1 MIAPRYLAAF
11 AIGIV
16 LWCGLFLAFTWV
28 IDPYGVSPLSV
39 SINRVNKFKPKRLDI
54 DRLIKPYEV
63 WRYQPKTV
71 FLGTSR
77 IHQSLDPAV
86 LDGSPLAPAY
96 NASIPASSLGLNISH
111 LRQYIELD
119 PQLRTVVV
127 ELFLYN
133 FLGQGQEHP
142 PKDFQEYLRNSL
154 NLFIS
159 SDALWASVQTFGYN
173 YSDAA
178 GARPVYEIKAG
189 GYFYYPPGHN
199 AKGPFDG
206 YPAGIWKLHETR
218 ATGMKLH
225 QPAFDAVRE
234 IIELCREHKLELIL
248 VLTPNHA
255 YDDYYIEAIGAW
267 DTVQEWL
274 TRLSAEPATFYSFS
288 QPNAWVYEPVST
300 QMRYWNDPYHFS
312 LEMGRGMLES
322 LAGKL
327 SSDVPQNFA
336 LRLTPDNVAEHVA
349 GRRNAIRQWAREN
362 PDFVAR
368 LAEERQ
374 KWEKSRGGDAASNP
388 PSSPVLAPAPKKIE
402 PVSGAVEATLAGL
415 AELRKNAARMYP
427 KASIKAYREVT
438 LDLIRAGAMPA
449 VFVPDGTA
457 ANPWSGKVIVQLF
470 PEGAWQVG
478 IGQTTNIVIES
489 IPKKECSELM
499 AKLGA
504 ESDSSV
510 YKINL
515 EPSGKAHMK
524 FPIAGDDGCLDGVN
538 NIGYTTLAY

>member
-1 MIAPRYLAAF
+1 MISSRYLAAL
-11 AIGIV
+11 AIGVV
-16 LWCGLFLAFTWV
+16 LWCGAFVGLTWIV
-28 IDPYGVSPLSV
+28 DPYGVSPLSV
-39 SINRVNKFKPKRLDI
+39 SIDRVNKFKPKRLDI
-54 DRLIKPYEV
+54 DRIIKPYEV
-63 WRYQPKTV
+63 WRNQPKTV

-86 LDGSPLAPAY
+86 LDGTPLAPAY

-159 SDALWASVQTFGYN
+159 SDTLWASLQTLGYN
-173 YSDAA
+173 LTRS
-178 GARPVYEIKAG
+178 RPVYEIKPG
-189 GYFYYPPGHN
+189 GYFSYPPGHN

-248 VLTPNHA
+248 VLSPNHA

-274 TRLSAEPATFYSFS
+274 MRLSAEPATLYSFS

-300 QMRYWNDPYHFS
+300 QMRFWNDPYHFS
-312 LEMGRGMLES
+312 LEMGRSMLQS
-322 LAGKL
+322 LTGVPGV
-327 SSDVPQNFA
+327 DVPQNFA
-336 LRLTPDNVAEHVA
+336 LRLTPDRVAAHIES
-349 GRRNAIRQWAREN
+349 RRRAVRLWAEANPEFVEN
-362 PDFVAR
+362 FQ
-368 LAEERQ
+368 EERR
-374 KWEKSRGGDAASNP
+374 KWE
-388 PSSPVLAPAPKKIE
+388 
-402 PVSGAVEATLAGL
+402 
-415 AELRKNAARMYP
+415 
-427 KASIKAYREVT
+427 
-438 LDLIRAGAMPA
+438 RA
-449 VFVPDGTA
+449 TA
-457 ANPWSGKVIVQLF
+457 AI
-470 PEGAWQVG
+470 
-478 IGQTTNIVIES
+478 
-489 IPKKECSELM
+489 
-499 AKLGA
+499 AK
-504 ESDSSV
+504 
-510 YKINL
+510 
-515 EPSGKAHMK
+515 
-524 FPIAGDDGCLDGVN
+524 
-538 NIGYTTLAY
+538 